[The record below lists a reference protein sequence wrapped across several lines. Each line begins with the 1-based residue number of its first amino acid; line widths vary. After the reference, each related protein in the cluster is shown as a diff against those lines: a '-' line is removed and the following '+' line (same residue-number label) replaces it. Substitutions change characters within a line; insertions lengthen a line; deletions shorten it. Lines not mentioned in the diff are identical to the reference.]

1 MLSRDASAPIAL
13 GVAMATGIVS
23 RRPMPSP
30 PRRSTQRGSAID
42 LRTRTAYHEA
52 GHAVL
57 SAAIND
63 KPHHVSIRGE
73 HGTLGRSGQKMFAR
87 PTSLAQVYLAGFAAE
102 HIATGRRPRQYNE
115 ETGLGI
121 LAHTDPAVAETF
133 KDVETCDGFGAV
145 QEVLRTGVRPVED
158 ELRGEVDRLYEV
170 ARESLAMVWPSVKAL
185 VEVLLEREEVDRD
198 AIDEAIGDA
207 DIYAPVFAVQQ
218 AHGLLRVVRPPH
230 RAALADHGVVEASM
244 KPAGKPA
251 KKEPATAA
259 KSAAAADRRIATL
272 LKALRANPKLATV
285 VDAYEKQAAE
295 RGRGF
300 GKNGLK
306 TKSGKLFA
314 LFTQGTLVVKLP
326 NERVADLV
334 ASGVGEQ
341 FDPGHGRLMKGW
353 LTVTRAKASWADL
366 AKEAYEHVT
375 SAEG

>member
-1 MLSRDASAPIAL
+1 
-13 GVAMATGIVS
+13 
-23 RRPMPSP
+23 MPGP

-42 LRTRTAYHEA
+42 ARTRTAFHEA

-57 SAAIND
+57 SASIND
-63 KPHHVSIRGE
+63 KPDHVSIRGQ

-121 LAHTDPAVAETF
+121 LAHTDRALAETF

-158 ELRGEVDRLYEV
+158 ELRREVDRLYEV
-170 ARESLAMVWPSVKAL
+170 ARESLNVVWPSVKAVVEALL
-185 VEVLLEREEVDRD
+185 VHEEIDRD
-198 AIDEAIGDA
+198 GINEAIGSH
-207 DIYAPVFAVQQ
+207 DIYTPVFVVQQ
-218 AHGLLRVVRPPH
+218 AHGLLQVAQRP
-230 RAALADHGVVEASM
+230 RSAALADHRVVEASM
-244 KPAGKPA
+244 KLAGKSPRKA
-251 KKEPATAA
+251 PTAAA
-259 KSAAAADRRIATL
+259 KSVGAVDLKTAAL
-272 LKALRANPKLATV
+272 LKALRETPKLAPV

-295 RGRGF
+295 RGRKF

-353 LTVTRAKASWADL
+353 LTVTSAKASWVEL
-366 AKEAYEHVT
+366 AKEAHDFVKN
-375 SAEG
+375 AKR